1 MKLQRFSSL
10 ISLAAVMTVA
20 TVSQFQSVNSQNAP
34 AMKPGDSM
42 MKPGDSMMKPGDS
55 MMKPGDSMMK
65 PGGMAMRSGRF
76 VKAEHPTQGTVMLV
90 KEGGKSYLSFD
101 KTFKTDAGPDLH
113 VILYRTGQPPITGI
127 KEKDYVRVAKL
138 QKVSGAQRYALP
150 QSVKPENFSSVAIW
164 CRKFNAT
171 FGYASLGK

>member
-1 MKLQRFSSL
+1 MKSQRFFSL
-10 ISLAAVMTVA
+10 ISLAAIMTVA

-34 AMKPGDSM
+34 FMKPE
-42 MKPGDSMMKPGDS
+42 
-55 MMKPGDSMMK
+55 DSMMK
-65 PGGMAMRSGRF
+65 PGGSMMKLGTMAMRSGKF

-90 KEGGKSYLSFD
+90 NEGGKSYLAFD
-101 KTFKTDAGPDLH
+101 QTFKTDAGPDLY
-113 VILYRTGQPPITGI
+113 VILYRTGQPPTTGI

-150 QSVKPENFSSVAIW
+150 QSVKPGNFSSVAIW

>member
-1 MKLQRFSSL
+1 MKSPDFFSL
-10 ISLAAVMTVA
+10 ISLAAIMTVA
-20 TVSQFQSVNSQNAP
+20 TVAPYQSVNSQNAP
-34 AMKPGDSM
+34 AMKPE
-42 MKPGDSMMKPGDS
+42 
-55 MMKPGDSMMK
+55 DSMMK
-65 PGGMAMRSGRF
+65 PGGSMMKPQGTMAMRSGKF
-76 VKAEHPTQGTVMLV
+76 VKAEHPTQGIVMLV
-90 KEGGKSYLSFD
+90 NEGGKSYLAFD
-101 KTFKTDAGPDLH
+101 QTFKTDSGPDLY

-150 QSVKPENFSSVAIW
+150 QSVKPGNFSSVAIW